1 MGGLGWLLL
10 VAAVALS
17 IAWAFGLAHFVE
29 NLPRAVAAASEQ
41 ADAVVVLTGGSRRLD
56 EGVALLEAGAAPV
69 LFVSGVDERVDG
81 RGIRSL
87 LDDGDTRLPDRLIEC
102 CLVLGYG
109 ATDTIGN
116 ARETQIWMQVGNR
129 RSLLLVT
136 SNYHLPRAMLEF
148 GHAMPE
154 TRIIPHP
161 VIPQDVRLDAWYRY
175 PGTLALLA
183 NEYSK
188 YLFATA
194 RVTVA
199 GWFMALAT

>member
-17 IAWAFGLAHFVE
+17 IAWAFGLARFVE